1 MLRCLVNGQSPAFVW
16 EGVRWIPP
24 VSKAVYPELENFPDL
39 EATLRAISSFHARIS
54 GAAGDNEAPA
64 TIGRVKRER
73 YVFTRRTLLNAMRLI
88 AENARGASRL
98 RGVAARV
105 IAEIYIHRLSD
116 SADRAAALSLLR
128 ATGLA

>member
-1 MLRCLVNGQSPAFVW
+1 
-16 EGVRWIPP
+16 
-24 VSKAVYPELENFPDL
+24 
-39 EATLRAISSFHARIS
+39 
-54 GAAGDNEAPA
+54 
-64 TIGRVKRER
+64 
-73 YVFTRRTLLNAMRLI
+73 MRLI